1 MRFNIRMGIPAM
13 EVLWFSLQREYHSGT
28 INKKDASLYKKWGKA
43 LKLLSD
49 NPRHPS
55 LQTHDIRELT
65 ERYGERVWQSY
76 LENKTSGAMRMY
88 WVYGPDSKSITI
100 IGLEPHPE
108 DKKSGAYAR
117 IVLSDLPPLDRI

>member
-1 MRFNIRMGIPAM
+1 MGIPEM
-13 EVLWFSLQREYHSGT
+13 EVLWFRLQREYHSGT

-117 IVLSDLPPLDRI
+117 IVLSDLPPLDRR

>member
-1 MRFNIRMGIPAM
+1 MGIPEM
-13 EVLWFSLQREYHSGT
+13 EVLWFRLQREYHSGT

-55 LQTHDIRELT
+55 LQTHDSRELT

-76 LENKTSGAMRMY
+76 LGNKTSGAMRMY

>member
-1 MRFNIRMGIPAM
+1 MRFNIRMGIPEM
-13 EVLWFSLQREYHSGT
+13 EVLWLRLQREYHSGT

>member
-1 MRFNIRMGIPAM
+1 MRFNIRMGIPEM

-65 ERYGERVWQSY
+65 ERYGEHVWQSY

>member
-1 MRFNIRMGIPAM
+1 MGIPEM
-13 EVLWFSLQREYHSGT
+13 EVLWFSLQREYLSGI

-117 IVLSDLPPLDRI
+117 IVLSDLPPLERI

>member
-1 MRFNIRMGIPAM
+1 MGIPEM
-13 EVLWFSLQREYHSGT
+13 EVLWFRLQREYHSGT

>member
-1 MRFNIRMGIPAM
+1 MRFNIRMGIPEM
-13 EVLWFSLQREYHSGT
+13 EVLWFSLQKEYHSGT

>member
-1 MRFNIRMGIPAM
+1 MRFNIRMGIPEM
-13 EVLWFSLQREYHSGT
+13 EVLWFSLQREYLSGI

>member
-1 MRFNIRMGIPAM
+1 MRFNIRMGIPEM
-13 EVLWFSLQREYHSGT
+13 EVLWFRLQREYHSGT

-55 LQTHDIRELT
+55 LQTHDIRELI

>member
-1 MRFNIRMGIPAM
+1 MRFNIRMGIPEM
-13 EVLWFSLQREYHSGT
+13 EVLWFSLQREYLSGT

-117 IVLSDLPPLDRI
+117 IVLSDLPPLERI

>member
-1 MRFNIRMGIPAM
+1 MRFNIRMGIPEM

-28 INKKDASLYKKWGKA
+28 INKKDASLYKKWGKP

>member
-1 MRFNIRMGIPAM
+1 MRFNIRMGIPEM
-13 EVLWFSLQREYHSGT
+13 EVLWFGLQREYHSGT
-28 INKKDASLYKKWGKA
+28 IYKKDASLYKKWGKA

-65 ERYGERVWQSY
+65 ERYGEHVWQSY

>member
-1 MRFNIRMGIPAM
+1 MGIPEM
-13 EVLWFSLQREYHSGT
+13 EVLWFRLQREYHSGT

-88 WVYGPDSKSITI
+88 WVYGQDSKSITI

>member
-1 MRFNIRMGIPAM
+1 MGIPEM
-13 EVLWFSLQREYHSGT
+13 EVLWFRLQREYHSGT

-88 WVYGPDSKSITI
+88 WIYGPDSKSITI

>member
-1 MRFNIRMGIPAM
+1 MRFNIRMGIPEM
-13 EVLWFSLQREYHSGT
+13 EVLWFRLQREYHSGT

-88 WVYGPDSKSITI
+88 WVYGPDLKSITI